1 MVPSKTVKT
10 IDKILFCVDKI
21 ENSVDNLEDM
31 NSNGDF
37 PETVDSEEVE
47 KWQRNSLNGN
57 SEKSEDA

>member
-1 MVPSKTVKT
+1 MAPKRADAIEKMLS
-10 IDKILFCVDKI
+10 CVDKI
-21 ENSVDNLEDM
+21 ENSIDHLEDM

-57 SEKSEDA
+57 SEKLEGA